1 MECDEV
7 DEDFVTPFSNKSK
20 TKVGKDVVI
29 YENQQVSFVVLIYL
43 VPGRRGIY
51 CLN

>member
-7 DEDFVTPFSNKSK
+7 DEDFVTLFSNKSE
-20 TKVGKDVVI
+20 TKVGKDLVI
-29 YENQQVSFVVLIYL
+29 YENEQVSFVVLIYL
-43 VPGRRGIY
+43 VPSRRGIY